1 LTRLDDKAKNQAM
14 IRSLVGLAL
23 CAAACGRAQ
32 GVSDEDLGGLVV
44 ATKPEATAID
54 VERAAKEP
62 GELGRALMEPYK
74 TAVTALGPHELA
86 IDTQTTVDE
95 GGKQVWDL
103 ADKTRLVLGEAGA
116 YHATYENSADYGR
129 EVIFT
134 ANKLYLRPRYQRWHG
149 RAPETPDEPAQM
161 RDQIVDAI
169 GATWDLVAP
178 GAELTDRGTVSVDGR
193 NGRKIE
199 VALSPHPQSPP
210 AEPLSQRKW
219 REGRTITAL
228 SGEVVLDAERGVPL
242 TVQIAATI
250 GYTRDGKRET
260 MKLTLASK
268 ASSIG
273 KPGEVLAPATDV
285 VATPER
291 QREVDDRDTLL
302 QGIAPP
308 LRKGADT
315 AAAPAEVKKP
325 PPLGPK
331 KKKKKIEK
339 PEAP

>member
-1 LTRLDDKAKNQAM
+1 M
-14 IRSLVGLAL
+14 IRSLAGLAL
-23 CAAACGRAQ
+23 CATACGRSQ
-32 GVSDEDLGGLVV
+32 GVKDEDLGGLVV
-44 ATKPEATAID
+44 AAKPEASAID
-54 VERAAKEP
+54 VDRAAKEP
-62 GELGRALMEPYK
+62 AELGRALMEPYK
-74 TAVTALGPHELA
+74 TTVAALGPHELA

-95 GGKQVWDL
+95 GGKLVWDL
-103 ADKTRLVLGEAGA
+103 ADKTRLVLGDAGA

-129 EVIFT
+129 EVVFA
-134 ANKLYLRPRYQRWHG
+134 ANKLYLKPRYQRWHA
-149 RAPETPDEPAQM
+149 RAPETVDEPAQM
-161 RDQIVDAI
+161 RDQIADAI

-178 GAELTDRGTVSVDGR
+178 AAELTDRGTVSIDGR
-193 NGRKIE
+193 TGRKIE

-210 AEPLSQRKW
+210 AEPLTQRKW

-228 SGEVVLDAERGVPL
+228 SGEIVLDADKGVPL
-242 TVQIAATI
+242 SVQLAATV
-250 GYTRDGKRET
+250 GYTRDGKREA

-273 KPGEVLAPATDV
+273 KAGEVLAPATDV

-291 QREVDDRDTLL
+291 QREVDDRDFLL

-315 AAAPAEVKKP
+315 AVAPVEVKKSP
-325 PPLGPK
+325 PPPERSK
-331 KKKKKIEK
+331 KKKK